1 MTIAVHWGDAQNGR
15 VVSLRRRTVGPPPYS
30 GMVNYANPASMDELL
45 RLDLD
50 ITQGTQSRYYL
61 FLAPSLLI
69 GRYLTWASFTT
80 QASRKL

>member
-1 MTIAVHWGDAQNGR
+1 MAGCFASKPDGR
-15 VVSLRRRTVGPPPYS
+15 STALLRYGQLCQPP
-30 GMVNYANPASMDELL
+30 SMDELV

-80 QASRKL
+80 QASREL

>member
-1 MTIAVHWGDAQNGR
+1 MAGCFASKPDGR
-15 VVSLRRRTVGPPPYS
+15 STALLRYGQFS
-30 GMVNYANPASMDELL
+30 GMVNCANPARMHELL

-50 ITQGTQSRYYL
+50 ITQGTQSHYYL
-61 FLAPSLLI
+61 FLASSLLI